1 MVNFDTV
8 ICPRHDSSGVLSFPV
23 FIVLPM
29 YVNSIGRHYGDPA
42 YTTYVDGRNKH
53 CIFLTSYLLNI
64 NISRFHS
71 DMSF

>member
-8 ICPRHDSSGVLSFPV
+8 ICPRHDSGGVLSFPV

-29 YVNSIGRHYGDPA
+29 YVNSIGGTMGTRHILLMWMVEIYI
-42 YTTYVDGRNKH
+42 V
-53 CIFLTSYLLNI
+53 FFSYLLNI